1 MARDSWAMPLRLPTA
16 AIVVV
21 LTRAS
26 LFAESPMA
34 AEQPRI
40 TDWLLLWATLGLVI
54 VTAMLALYTALLYRS
69 TKKMA
74 FDADATGKEAL
85 RIGTESAKA
94 AKQSA
99 DAARATLIVAHR
111 PWVQVTVS
119 LEPNSEWSLIEENG
133 QAQLHGVAFVRIK
146 NIGQTPARNVHLW
159 TATLSADK
167 ERALEM
173 LKSFADADR
182 SEVHKD
188 RPDQD
193 ELSVGRWARYT
204 LFPGEER
211 VAKELV
217 RTSRPRDPFGYCF
230 AGLVGYRHSLES
242 EPCHTTFSFTL
253 FRKGPLYSK
262 LLTLGE
268 QVMIPT
274 AEIELHPDNAD
285 DGLTT

>member
-1 MARDSWAMPLRLPTA
+1 MRLPTA

-21 LTRAS
+21 LTYAS
-26 LFAESPMA
+26 LFAESPTA
-34 AEQPRI
+34 AEHPRI
-40 TDWLLLWATLGLVI
+40 TDWLLFWATLGLVI

-119 LEPNSEWSLIEENG
+119 LEPNSAFSLTDENG
-133 QAQLHGVAFVRIK
+133 QAQLFGVAFVRIK
-146 NIGQTPARNVHLW
+146 NIGQTPARNVRLW
-159 TATLSADK
+159 TATLSANK
-167 ERALEM
+167 ERALET

-188 RPDQD
+188 
-193 ELSVGRWARYT
+193 GWARYT

-262 LLTLGE
+262 LLTFE

-274 AEIELHPDNAD
+274 AEIELRPDNAD